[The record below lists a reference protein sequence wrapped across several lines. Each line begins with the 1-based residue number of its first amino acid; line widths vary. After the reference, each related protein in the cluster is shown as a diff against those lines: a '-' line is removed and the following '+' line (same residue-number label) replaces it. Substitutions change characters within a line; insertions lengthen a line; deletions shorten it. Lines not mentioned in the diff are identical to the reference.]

1 MCTIFDKP
9 KSCQS
14 RLKYSYQKNILL
26 LTHYPDF
33 ISSLISY
40 SYSDRHPGAFDPS
53 RSQSH
58 ARSVP
63 IRHLEPC
70 MASISRRA
78 KNNYPKQ
85 ENERVREKI
94 VLSWPKKA
102 IRLPNVSHVFYHR
115 SRHHSSQPDI
125 ASSSSPLKG
134 NTRKIIDFL
143 PEFLCPTSDLIFR
156 SPRKHFYGPSSN
168 HLCHHLP

>member
-1 MCTIFDKP
+1 MLANYASID
-9 KSCQS
+9 
-14 RLKYSYQKNILL
+14 
-26 LTHYPDF
+26 LT
-33 ISSLISY
+33 SSLLSY
-40 SYSDRHPGAFDPS
+40 SYSDRHPGAFNPS

-85 ENERVREKI
+85 ENERAREKI

-125 ASSSSPLKG
+125 ASSSPLKG
-134 NTRKIIDFL
+134 GTQEKSLTFSPSFFVRHQTSSFALRENTFMARLRITFATICRENDAIL
-143 PEFLCPTSDLIFR
+143 LQL
-156 SPRKHFYGPSSN
+156 
-168 HLCHHLP
+168 